1 MSIIILNVRAIYF
14 IMLLHYLYIIFT
26 LDGVFKQNAVSVR
39 ELMAYG
45 QQPGIINDAWHY
57 NAKSSLLHYYL

>member
-26 LDGVFKQNAVSVR
+26 LDGVITQNAVSIQER
-39 ELMAYG
+39 KAYR

-57 NAKSSLLHYYL
+57 NAKSSLLHYHL